1 MNDENTTAIPPPTPP
16 VIMEQ
21 NNKPTTTITP
31 PPPSTTI
38 NNSVVMDLPNSTLAE
53 RNAIDDL
60 DLEIEIRR
68 RATSSEST
76 TTTTNG
82 GIPTLSHDIRNA
94 LRSKGEVIRYFGE
107 NDDAVRQRL
116 KWVVAR
122 AEVLAE
128 KKAAG
133 GTLLLST
140 MTRAGVG
147 GGSKAVEA
155 ALATMSST
163 STVMNST
170 AMTTDD
176 VPIKTTYTH
185 ASSQLLKARDVITE
199 YSLSRSRQRL
209 TLERRRRRGGKMR
222 ATLRSSSSP
231 SLLLKNNNNDNDTSL
246 SSMSKN
252 NGNGKSYE
260 REKKRSKSEYDD
272 ETTMM
277 DDEDNDTQI
286 DDTTDDD
293 DSDTSEESTNN
304 KRANNHHHQKI
315 PIRIELNNLDDKC
328 RILYK
333 SISNLGLH
341 GSQYGDSRPL
351 SSVCTFRSAVGA
363 TGYGV
368 GESLVATGGWTG
380 SVRLWSGYNGS
391 NSTSSTSTS
400 PLEPMSEAVQG
411 HDDRITGLAVST
423 NTLSLQSAM
432 NNEDGENC
440 NNVQAL
446 LATTSIDLTGALWT
460 VKRQMNFHNDTD
472 TNPITPYVIEPIAKL
487 IGHQARLCR
496 TAFHP
501 SGLFVGTT
509 SFDHTWRLWDVER
522 CLSLDNMNHPTAGTV
537 TGSNNSTGE
546 VLLQDGHTSEVYGIG
561 FHGDGALVSTTD
573 YGGVV
578 RVWDIRTG
586 RSICH
591 FLGHAGR
598 VLCSEFSPS
607 GFQLASSGDDGT
619 IRIWDLRQRRSYACI
634 PAHSRL
640 VSCLKFA
647 KDDDYYH
654 HRHDNITTSTSE
666 DDVPALRGD
675 DNDINNNCSRRQHQ
689 HYGGEFL
696 VSSSFDGTAGV
707 WSTRDWTELASL
719 SGHDGK
725 VTGVDILPSPL
736 PPPIVSSN
744 NSSTAEERRLSKV
757 EEKKSL
763 SSSPLG
769 LGIVTCGYD
778 KTLKVWM

>member
-1 MNDENTTAIPPPTPP
+1 MNDEKTTAIPPPTTPP
-16 VIMEQ
+16 AVIMEQ
-21 NNKPTTTITP
+21 NNKPTTTTITPPP

-76 TTTTNG
+76 STSTTTSTTNNG

-128 KKAAG
+128 KKLAAG
-133 GTLLLST
+133 GGTTLLLSN
-140 MTRAGVG
+140 MTRGGVVGG
-147 GGSKAVEA
+147 GGSKAVES
-155 ALATMSST
+155 ALATMMSST
-163 STVMNST
+163 SNVMNSS
-170 AMTTDD
+170 AMTTDDD

-185 ASSQLLKARDVITE
+185 ASSQLLKTRHIITE

-222 ATLRSSSSP
+222 ATLRRSTSSSSP
-231 SLLLKNNNNDNDTSL
+231 SLLLLNNNNNYDNNDTSL
-246 SSMSKN
+246 SSMLSKN

-277 DDEDNDTQI
+277 DDEQDNDTQI

-293 DSDTSEESTNN
+293 DDSDTSSEESTNN
-304 KRANNHHHQKI
+304 KRAANNNHHHHQKMI

-351 SSVCTFRSAVGA
+351 SSVCTFRSGVVGA
-363 TGYGV
+363 TGCYGGGG

-391 NSTSSTSTS
+391 NNSTSSTSTSTS

-423 NTLSLQSAM
+423 NTTLSLQSAM
-432 NNEDGENC
+432 NNNENGEYC

-472 TNPITPYVIEPIAKL
+472 THPITTTPYVIEPIAKL

-522 CLSLDNMNHPTAGTV
+522 CLSLDNMNHPTAAGAGTTV
-537 TGSNNSTGE
+537 TGSNNSTTGE

-591 FLGHAGR
+591 FL
-598 VLCSEFSPS
+598 V
-607 GFQLASSGDDGT
+607 SS
-619 IRIWDLRQRRSYACI
+619 
-634 PAHSRL
+634 
-640 VSCLKFA
+640 FN
-647 KDDDYYH
+647 YY
-654 HRHDNITTSTSE
+654 T
-666 DDVPALRGD
+666 
-675 DNDINNNCSRRQHQ
+675 
-689 HYGGEFL
+689 FL
-696 VSSSFDGTAGV
+696 VFFSFRFV
-707 WSTRDWTELASL
+707 VCYLFVICLFSFWYFNF
-719 SGHDGK
+719 
-725 VTGVDILPSPL
+725 V
-736 PPPIVSSN
+736 IV
-744 NSSTAEERRLSKV
+744 
-757 EEKKSL
+757 
-763 SSSPLG
+763 
-769 LGIVTCGYD
+769 Y
-778 KTLKVWM
+778 